1 MPKKLFTLSE
11 LVDYLG
17 IDADEIIDFVDA
29 GVIPAYKIAGELLRF
44 QKEQIDAIRAE
55 IDAKIKNKK
64 KPFIKKTPK
73 IEKVSTKPKR
83 LVSSLEGDT
92 FSDKV
97 SDFFYFNDFYIFS
110 GVFIVL
116 LLIVIFRG

>member
-17 IDADEIIDFVDA
+17 IDADEITDFVDA

-64 KPFIKKTPK
+64 KSFVKKTPG

-92 FSDKV
+92 LLDKI

-110 GVFIVL
+110 GIFVIL
-116 LLIVIFRG
+116 LLAVIFRG